1 MHLSQAIHLFSRL
14 CDQLN
19 NKQRNCGCFV
29 EYLCMMSIKRMLAIT
44 GLFLIV
50 LTTFRLLWIHN
61 TVLRDNPLAVQ
72 GVLDLSGETIGPDR
86 LMTLDGEWSYYPG
99 VLLEP
104 GVPPVAE
111 EEAERR
117 LVEPG
122 EPISSSQIE
131 GEADYYHYGSYRLRI
146 LLPEGE
152 PEAYG
157 VIVPRLF
164 MASELYV
171 NGRLL
176 GNSGSVSERLQDYV
190 PRLVPYPAFFTA
202 DSREIT
208 LVIHVASDSGT
219 RAIRFDEPIKFG
231 GAAAVHQARSL
242 SIHLQLMLGIVLVMH
257 MVYAITLYY
266 MSGKRKEFIL
276 FLLLVICALISVLL
290 DDDRLLLIWLPM
302 SYVWSLKLTH
312 LAYLATYFLIS
323 RLLGRLLFGGNMP
336 RVFTWYAIYSAASA
350 VFLLLAPAQLLIKIG
365 FPLSAISLVAFLLLL
380 WPMTSAVL
388 RQPEGTGIFLLLSG
402 TAVASSTFWGIAK
415 SIAWHEPVFYPF
427 DLIIAFLGF
436 ATFWFKRYLL
446 TVKQTERLVDKLKR
460 IDRDKDQ
467 FLADTSRELGNPL
480 TAMLHIAEN
489 VQEGESSRLSGEDA
503 ENMNLLITIGRRMSI
518 MLHDLLDLS
527 QLTDSSIQLEVNPV
541 RLQAVAAGVKD
552 MLLLMTEG
560 KRTCLETVIPPDY
573 PRVMADEKRLIQIL
587 FNLMHNAI
595 KYTPQGTVTLTADV
609 EDGWAHIRITDTGVG
624 ISPELQQQIFEP
636 YAERQETSGPE
647 SSVMH
652 GIGVGLRICKRLVE
666 LHGGKLVVTS
676 TPDEGSVFSFTL
688 PFAADAAYTGDYAA
702 DKLPAAEDLPQSAD
716 SSESASEQVPA
727 AQIDGQETDPPPNRP
742 RILAVSDDPVSLRVL
757 ANLLPPAIYEL
768 VPATNGEEALARLE
782 MGRWDLLIADAM
794 MPGMSGYELAR
805 LARRRFQI
813 SELPILL
820 QLARVQAED
829 INAAYLAGAND
840 YVRKMTDAP
849 ELKSRVRAL
858 VELKQSVDERLQVEA
873 AYLQAQIQPH
883 FLFNTLSAISAL
895 GNIDTGKMRELIEV
909 FSAYLRLS
917 FTFLHRKRLV
927 WIKDELELVR
937 AYLYIEQQRFD
948 DRLQV
953 LWEVDEGLSFQLPPL
968 TIQPL
973 VENAVRHGLLARSR
987 GGIIRIRI
995 TDTDK
1000 PGYAQIAVIDDGVG
1014 MDQETLQQLPLY
1026 QTDQKKNVG
1035 LYNIDRRLKSLYGTG
1050 LQLTSQAGA
1059 GTTVNFQVRK

>member
-1 MHLSQAIHLFSRL
+1 
-14 CDQLN
+14 
-19 NKQRNCGCFV
+19 
-29 EYLCMMSIKRMLAIT
+29 MSIKRMLAIT

-50 LTTFRLLWIHN
+50 LTAFRLLWIHN
-61 TVLRDNPLAVQ
+61 TVVRDNPAAVQ
-72 GVLDLSGETIGPDR
+72 GVLDLSSEAIGPDR

-99 VLLEP
+99 ILLQP
-104 GVPPVAE
+104 GVPPRKE
-111 EEAERR
+111 EEAARR
-117 LVEPG
+117 LVKPG
-122 EPISSSQIE
+122 EPISPAQVE
-131 GEADYYHYGSYRLRI
+131 GEPASYHYGSYRLRI

-171 NGRLL
+171 NGRLQ
-176 GNSGSVSERLQDYV
+176 GNSGSVSERMQDYV

-202 DSREIT
+202 DSGEIT

-231 GAAAVHQARSL
+231 SAAAIHEARSF
-242 SIHLQLMLGIVLVMH
+242 SVHLQLMLGIVMVMH
-257 MVYAITLYY
+257 MLYAITLYY

-290 DDDRLLLIWLPM
+290 DDDRLLLLWLPM

-323 RLLGRLLFGGNMP
+323 RLLGRLLFEGGMP
-336 RVFTWYAIYSAASA
+336 RMFTWYAVYSAGSA
-350 VFLLLAPAQLLIKIG
+350 VFLLLAPAQLLIKVG
-365 FPLSAISLVAFLLLL
+365 FPLSTIGLVAFLLML
-380 WPMTSAVL
+380 WPITGAVL

-402 TAVASSTFWGIAK
+402 TAVASSTFWGIVK

-427 DLIIAFLGF
+427 DMIAAFLGF

-446 TVKQTERLVDKLKR
+446 SVKQTERLVDKLTR
-460 IDRDKDQ
+460 IDRDKDR
-467 FLADTSRELGNPL
+467 FLADTSRELGSPL

-489 VQEGESSRLSGEDA
+489 VQEGEGSRLSGEDA
-503 ENMNLLITIGRRMSI
+503 ENMNLLITIGRRMTI

-527 QLTDSSIQLEVNPV
+527 QLTDSSIQLEVKPV

-560 KRTCLETVIPPDY
+560 KRVRLETDVPPDY
-573 PRVMADEKRLIQIL
+573 PRIMADEKRLIQIL

-595 KYTPQGTVTLTADV
+595 KYTPQGNVTLSADV
-609 EDGWAHIRITDTGVG
+609 EEGWARIRITDTGVG

-636 YAERQETSGPE
+636 YAERQE
-647 SSVMH
+647 SSDPAASALH

-666 LHGGKLVVTS
+666 LHGGKLALTS
-676 TPDEGSVFSFTL
+676 TPGEGAVFCFTL
-688 PFAADAAYTGDYAA
+688 PFAAETEQMEACETDDL
-702 DKLPAAEDLPQSAD
+702 LPLEASAESSAP
-716 SSESASEQVPA
+716 SKTEEEEAHALQA
-727 AQIDGQETDPPPNRP
+727 NGQEAGPPPNRP

-757 ANLLPPAIYEL
+757 ANLLPPALYEL
-768 VPATNGEEALARLE
+768 VPATNGEEALTRLE
-782 MGRWDLLIADAM
+782 TGRWDLLIADAM

-840 YVRKMTDAP
+840 YVRKMTDGP

-895 GNIDTGKMRELIEV
+895 GNIDTAKMRELIEV

-987 GGIIRIRI
+987 GGTIRIRI

-1014 MDQETLQQLPLY
+1014 MDQETLRQLPLY
-1026 QTDQKKNVG
+1026 HTDQKKNVG
-1035 LYNIDRRLKSLYGTG
+1035 LYNIDRRLKSLYGAG